1 MESYIFENAR
11 ILDGSSDEG
20 EQDRFV
26 RVAGKLIEEV
36 SDRPIKD
43 SSAKHIDLR
52 GKTLMP
58 GLIDCH
64 VHINSGGSP
73 DPSVLSKLPNELIAY
88 HSVNILRGMLN
99 RGFTTVRDVGGATF
113 AQVQA
118 IEQGIVEGPRVVGCG
133 KGFVQTGGHVD
144 ARSRYDL
151 DDGAYHVTQLG
162 ACARVVN
169 GVDACRQAAR
179 DEIRKGARFLKVH
192 AGGGAAS
199 MHFPRAYL
207 AFSLDELRAFK
218 EEADNAKMYVCVHT
232 HSDEAVRRALDCQIG
247 SIEHGTLITPETAAI
262 ASRQDA
268 TVTPTIIAYEAQIR
282 EAKALGLDPEA
293 VERLKWVRARGP
305 ESLEIMQQAG
315 VRIAYGSDVLGS
327 MWDYQSEEF
336 PILTEVLRPI
346 DAIRTATINAAR
358 LVRLEGK
365 VGTISAGAFADLLV
379 LDVDPLKD
387 ISALC
392 GQGRHMSAIMKNG
405 VFVKNQ
411 LNA

>member
-1 MESYIFENAR
+1 MESYVFENAR

-20 EQDRFV
+20 EHDRFV
-26 RVAGKLIEEV
+26 RVAGPLIEEV

-43 SSAKHIDLR
+43 AHARHIDLR

-73 DPSVLSKLPNELIAY
+73 DPSVLSRLPSELIAY
-88 HSVNILRGMLN
+88 HSVNILKGMLK

-118 IEQGIVEGPRVVGCG
+118 IERGVVEGPRVVACG
-133 KGFVQTGGHVD
+133 KAFVQTGGHVD
-144 ARSRYDL
+144 ARSRVDL
-151 DDGAYHVTQLG
+151 DDGAYHLTQLG
-162 ACARVVN
+162 ACARVVD

-179 DEIRKGARFLKVH
+179 DEIRKGARFLKIM

-199 MHFPRAYL
+199 QHFPRPYL
-207 AFSLDELRAFK
+207 AYSVEELRAFK

-232 HSDEAVRRALDCQIG
+232 HSNEAILRALECQIQ

-262 ASRQDA
+262 ASRQGA
-268 TVTPTIIAYEAQIR
+268 TITPTIIAYEAQIL
-282 EAKALGLDPEA
+282 EAQALDLDPDA

-305 ESLEIMQQAG
+305 ESLEIMRQAG
-315 VRIAYGSDVLGS
+315 VRVAYGSDVLGF
-327 MWDYQSEEF
+327 MWDYQSGEF
-336 PILTEVLRPI
+336 PILAEVLPPI
-346 DAIRTATINAAR
+346 EVIRTATINAAR

-365 VGTISAGAFADLLV
+365 VGTVSAGAFADLLV
-379 LDVDPLKD
+379 LDADPLKD

-392 GQGRHMSAIMKNG
+392 EQGRHMSAIMQNGAFFKNL
-405 VFVKNQ
+405 
-411 LNA
+411 LND